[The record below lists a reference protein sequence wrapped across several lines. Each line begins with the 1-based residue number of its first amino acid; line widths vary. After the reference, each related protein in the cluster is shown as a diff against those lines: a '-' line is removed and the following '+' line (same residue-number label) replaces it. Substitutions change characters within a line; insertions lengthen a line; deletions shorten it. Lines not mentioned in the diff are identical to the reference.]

1 MFVKVYFN
9 IIGQRPLVKW
19 KFAIPITGAIM
30 MPRINLTVSV
40 DTFLHL
46 ISGDD
51 KGVSMLLREALN
63 LELGHPFL
71 HMILLYYVW
80 QLVDK
85 LFRFLGLLIQI
96 FAIRT

>member
-1 MFVKVYFN
+1 
-9 IIGQRPLVKW
+9 
-19 KFAIPITGAIM
+19 M